1 MEVNALQTDI
11 YTNKMCNEAI
21 LEGKRKV
28 LHLVYFKNIGYVLGH
43 TLSNGK
49 LFFTHQLQSFYH
61 ILKKIY
67 MGKAMI
73 EKWPMNMKTI

>member
-1 MEVNALQTDI
+1 MEVYALQTDI

-21 LEGKRKV
+21 LEGQRKV

-49 LFFTHQLQSFYH
+49 SFFTHQLQSFYH
-61 ILKKIY
+61 IFLKNIH
-67 MGKAMI
+67 GKCYD
-73 EKWPMNMKTI
+73 